1 MNQIFVLRINSN
13 KIRNYLSFFCTWH
26 DDLDNACENLQQD
39 PKNQVAWMNLI
50 LLVELHQRHSSKMSF
65 VHLVVRNQWMKF
77 SKYVANKFDYCA
89 EEFFQCSQIYKLLN
103 LIRLLTKKK
112 ILNNRKGQKKPSG
125 LMCLCGQG
133 KVLICLLSRSK
144 KWEFSVWPCATSG
157 TVTVADWS
165 AEFFLKGLI
174 NSNKKNHYSMHK

>member
-1 MNQIFVLRINSN
+1 MQRGFFVPKDKEIRVMNQIFVLRINSN

-50 LLVELHQRHSSKMSF
+50 LLELHQRHSSKMSF

-103 LIRLLTKKK
+103 LIRLLTK
-112 ILNNRKGQKKPSG
+112 RKYWIIGRDRKNLQHS
-125 LMCLCGQG
+125 CVC
-133 KVLICLLSRSK
+133 
-144 KWEFSVWPCATSG
+144 
-157 TVTVADWS
+157 VAREKYW
-165 AEFFLKGLI
+165 FVC
-174 NSNKKNHYSMHK
+174 